1 MSSNWHE
8 DILCLFGVDQAKLEQ
23 FVQNEGEISI
33 HLLDTVK
40 FHGPKWTILP
50 GAYIRNK
57 LDEMNGEFLSEG
69 LELAKWTEQE
79 HSHSEIGNP
88 NILVR
93 THMLTSY
100 FS

>member
-8 DILCLFGVDQAKLEQ
+8 DILCLIGVNQAKLEQ

-40 FHGPKWTILP
+40 FHGPKWTTLP

-57 LDEMNGEFLSEG
+57 LDEMNEEFMSEG
-69 LELAKWTEQE
+69 VQLAKWVKQE
-79 HSHSEIGNP
+79 HTHSEIGIS
-88 NILVR
+88 NI
-93 THMLTSY
+93 
-100 FS
+100 